1 MLNSDF
7 NKRDHLI
14 FHEDYNEDKYPGG
27 IRDFDSL
34 SPDTLRVLIADNYT
48 TAKSSHNGSPAIE
61 DFLDYTNRSDR
72 PDKIVFGGF
81 VESANR
87 QNSKVVITSIAQ
99 DFISAKDIVN
109 FASWFHHADEFRISE
124 TYGYAWW
131 D

>member
-1 MLNSDF
+1 MLNNDL
-7 NKRDHLI
+7 NKRDNLI
-14 FHEDYNEDKYPGG
+14 FHENYNEEKYPGG
-27 IRDFDSL
+27 IRDFNNL
-34 SPDTLRVLIADNYT
+34 SSDVLKTLVAENYT
-48 TAKSSHNGSPAIE
+48 TARSSHNDSPAIE
-61 DFLDYTNRSDR
+61 DFLDYANHSDR
-72 PDKIVFGGF
+72 PDKITFGGF

-87 QNSKVVITSIAQ
+87 QSSKVVITSVDQ